1 MQLYEAIQADAGLA
15 DEVAGFTAEDV
26 ENLKSSVTPEGY
38 DWHHHEEPGR
48 IQLVTEEQHAGSG
61 HTGGRTIWGGGIVSD
76 RSRAPSVKG
85 AKFSLNYELI

>member
-1 MQLYEAIQADAGLA
+1 MSDPVHIGIANMQLYEAIQADPGLA
-15 DEVAGFTAEDV
+15 DELGFTAEDV

-61 HTGGRTIWGGGIVSD
+61 HTGGRTIWGRWN
-76 RSRAPSVKG
+76 RS
-85 AKFSLNYELI
+85 